1 MKVLVIF
8 FLIENPPHIYLR
20 KFLIF
25 IYFQKIFST
34 NQIAGLSVIKKLIIK
49 YEIIKYEANFFL
61 ATRHSKNEPI
71 GLVFLFGSGH
81 ACPTLS

>member
-34 NQIAGLSVIKKLIIK
+34 NQIAGLSVIKKQLS
-49 YEIIKYEANFFL
+49 YEANFFL